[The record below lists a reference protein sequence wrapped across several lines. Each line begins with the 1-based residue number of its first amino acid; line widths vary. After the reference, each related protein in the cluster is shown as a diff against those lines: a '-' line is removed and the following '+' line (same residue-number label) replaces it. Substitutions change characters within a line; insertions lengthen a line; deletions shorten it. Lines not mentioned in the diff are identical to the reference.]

1 MPRERECC
9 RAKSLDAG
17 SLVPGLRRPSK
28 IELRNSVYSQ
38 SVRVCCGGLLLNV
51 SSSEVT
57 VLGMAIWSNKINY
70 KWLYQLYHL
79 KCKLKVTTDTLR
91 FLEVMT
97 AFPNLGRHIYGLGAV
112 ALGLIG
118 LVWGDFATVW
128 QPVQAL
134 PFTVPHRMALAY
146 IAAACLLS
154 AGVAIQWRRSAPTGL
169 LVLAILYFIF
179 ALLWLPRVVGYPQ
192 IFGTWGGFLEEIAL
206 VAAALVVYA
215 SLLPHDSTGSVRTA
229 QVGRLSFGVCVLS
242 FGLSH
247 FFAIPQTATMV
258 PEWMPPSQQFWA
270 VATGV
275 AHLLAGIAILSG
287 VLDVLGS
294 RLLTV
299 MLATFGAL
307 VWAPALFAQ
316 PREHMVWA
324 GNAINLTLMGA
335 AWVVAD
341 SIASRRQQTERRNL

>member
-1 MPRERECC
+1 M
-9 RAKSLDAG
+9 
-17 SLVPGLRRPSK
+17 
-28 IELRNSVYSQ
+28 
-38 SVRVCCGGLLLNV
+38 V
-51 SSSEVT
+51 S
-57 VLGMAIWSNKINY
+57 
-70 KWLYQLYHL
+70 
-79 KCKLKVTTDTLR
+79 R
-91 FLEVMT
+91 T
-97 AFPNLGRHIYGLGAV
+97 AMSNLGYRVYGLGAI
-112 ALGLIG
+112 ALGVVG

-128 QPVQAL
+128 QPVQAG
-134 PFTVPHRMALAY
+134 VAHREALAY

-154 AGVAIQWRRSAPTGL
+154 AGVAIQWRRSAAAGL

-192 IFGTWGGFLEEIAL
+192 LFGTWSGFLEEFAL
-206 VAAALVVYA
+206 VVAAVVVYA
-215 SLLPHDSTGSVRTA
+215 SRLPHDSARQIRTA

-247 FFAIPQTATMV
+247 FFAIPQTAAMV
-258 PEWMPPSQQFWA
+258 PEWIPPGQQYWA

-275 AHLLAGIAILSG
+275 AHLLAGVAILSG

-307 VWAPALFAQ
+307 VWAPALLAQ

-324 GNAINLTLMGA
+324 GNAINLTLIGA

-341 SIASRRQQTERRNL
+341 SIASRRQQAPSQEAHEALVA